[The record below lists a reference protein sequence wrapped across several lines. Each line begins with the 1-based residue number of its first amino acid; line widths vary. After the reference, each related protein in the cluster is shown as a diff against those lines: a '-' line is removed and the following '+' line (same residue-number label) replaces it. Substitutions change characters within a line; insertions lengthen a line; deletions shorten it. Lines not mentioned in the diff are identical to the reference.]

1 MRNYATKGDIDSL
14 RDEMRTYYASKA
26 DVSDVRV
33 EVSDVRVEVSGVKV
47 EVAGVRSDVSD
58 LRADMAEM
66 KSELIKWMVGL
77 MFGAAAAA
85 TGLAV
90 LIERIT

>member
-1 MRNYATKGDIDSL
+1 MTLLSETPATKGDIEGL
-14 RDEMRTYYASKA
+14 RYEIRTYYASKA
-26 DVSDVRV
+26 D
-33 EVSDVRVEVSGVKV
+33 
-47 EVAGVRSDVSD
+47 
-58 LRADMAEM
+58 LAEM